1 MAVKDEDDNVQ
12 WCGVCPCSTRIGEG
26 GLEDVESVTSNT
38 ITAHAISQQGRVA
51 HIRSGCSFVLA
62 DGF

>member
-38 ITAHAISQQGRVA
+38 ITAHAISQQG
-51 HIRSGCSFVLA
+51 ICSSPHKKWLLVLA